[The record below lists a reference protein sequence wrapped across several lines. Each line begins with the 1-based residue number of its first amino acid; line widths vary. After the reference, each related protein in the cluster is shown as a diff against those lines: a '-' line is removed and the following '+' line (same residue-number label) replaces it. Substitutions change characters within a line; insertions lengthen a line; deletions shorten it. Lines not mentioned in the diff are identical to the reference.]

1 MPFKVFLFFEIA
13 FSAFWI
19 GVLFLLFPHR
29 DFFQLFFLALMFAN
43 GVQHVIWASVVK
55 QYVPGLITALLHVM
69 ISLIFYFT
77 VLL

>member
-1 MPFKVFLFFEIA
+1 
-13 FSAFWI
+13 
-19 GVLFLLFPHR
+19 
-29 DFFQLFFLALMFAN
+29 MFAN